1 MTSRVLQENS
11 DLLLTQSNDP
21 LINDNFIG
29 ADGFSTGNPQ
39 LATTT
44 LAQTHTLTSVA
55 IVTQDPV
62 VSSTAIAQEHSLTA
76 LGFNTGS
83 PVANQVAL
91 TQNHSLVPTGFS
103 TSTPEAN
110 QTTLAQGHSLTASA
124 ILTGSPAVANATM
137 VEGENFAPPSF
148 ITGIPSVGSP
158 TLTQDYTLTANS
170 ILTPIPEVEDA
181 VDPTEAIL
189 AQEIQ
194 EIEQMFGGWQRRTY
208 EVPDGRLVQGEREI
222 QATYGD
228 YVSIDKKAKSL
239 IKFGKSADL
248 TTNGLQTIWTVGGNE
263 VYVSDNTIAYVSSSD
278 ATDVQEV
285 TIEGHTVTG
294 TGFDQEFTFV
304 VQNVTL
310 NGQTPVALATPLAR
324 TSRMYNNNG
333 QELVGRVVVYEN
345 TTVVGGVP
353 SDATKIH
360 LDIPA
365 SFQSSFKAATTFSK
379 EDYYLLT
386 GAYGAVSLKQSAA
399 VDFYIEIRDAGKTF
413 RQAAL
418 FTASSAGGAFNIE
431 LDPCIIVPK
440 NADVRITCETSSNN
454 AVAFGV
460 FRGYLAKVV

>member
-1 MTSRVLQENS
+1 MTSRVLQENT
-11 DLLLTQSNDP
+11 DLILTQSSEP

-76 LGFNTGS
+76 LGFNTGT
-83 PVANQVAL
+83 PV
-91 TQNHSLVPTGFS
+91 
-103 TSTPEAN
+103 AN
-110 QTTLAQGHSLTASA
+110 QTTLAQEHSLTASA
-124 ILTGSPAVANATM
+124 ILTGFPAVADATM

-148 ITGIPSVGSP
+148 ITGTPSVGSP
-158 TLTQDYTLTANS
+158 TLTQDYTLTSSN
-170 ILTPIPEVEDA
+170 ILTGMPEVEDA

-194 EIEQMFGGWQRRTY
+194 ELENMFGGWQRRTY

-239 IKFGKSADL
+239 IKFGKSASL
-248 TTNGLQTIWTVGGNE
+248 SVNSFETIWTVGGHE
-263 VYVSDNTIAYVSSSD
+263 VYVSDNTIAYVSSSN
-278 ATDVQEV
+278 ALDVQEV

-304 VQNVTL
+304 TQNVTL
-310 NGQTPVALATPLAR
+310 NGQTPVALDTPLAR

-333 QELVGRVVVYEN
+333 QELVGRIVVYEN

-365 SFQSSFKAATTFSK
+365 GFQSSFKAATTFSK
-379 EDYYLLT
+379 EDYYLIT

-413 RQAAL
+413 RQSAL

>member
-1 MTSRVLQENS
+1 MTSRVLQENT

-21 LINDNFIG
+21 LTNDNFIS
-29 ADGFSTGNPQ
+29 ADGFNTANPQ
-39 LATTT
+39 IASTAI
-44 LAQTHTLTSVA
+44 AQTHALTSVA

-83 PVANQVAL
+83 PVANQ
-91 TQNHSLVPTGFS
+91 
-103 TSTPEAN
+103 
-110 QTTLAQGHSLTASA
+110 TTLAQEHSLTASA

-148 ITGIPSVGSP
+148 ITGTPSVGSP
-158 TLTQDYTLTANS
+158 TFTQDYSLTTSN
-170 ILTPIPEVEDA
+170 ILTGMPEVEDA

-239 IKFGKSADL
+239 LKFGKSASL
-248 TTNGLQTIWTVGGNE
+248 SVNSFETIWTVGGHE

-278 ATDVQEV
+278 ATDAQEV

-304 VQNVTL
+304 TQNVTL
-310 NGQTPVALATPLAR
+310 NGQTPVALGTPLAR

-365 SFQSSFKAATTFSK
+365 GFQSSFKAATTFSK
-379 EDYYLLT
+379 DDYYLIT

-399 VDFYIEIRDAGKTF
+399 VDFYLEIRDAGKTF

-460 FRGYLAKVV
+460 FRGYLAKVI

>member
-1 MTSRVLQENS
+1 MANGFPRDNYGSINEVHTESENW
-11 DLLLTQSNDP
+11 
-21 LINDNFIG
+21 G
-29 ADGFSTGNPQ
+29 
-39 LATTT
+39 
-44 LAQTHTLTSVA
+44 SVA
-55 IVTQDPV
+55 SATDQTSEDYG
-62 VSSTAIAQEHSLTA
+62 STEGLILPDANNLV
-76 LGFNTGS
+76 TGS
-83 PVANQVAL
+83 PVVGSPSASHIHNL
-91 TQNHSLVPTGFS
+91 TPTSLFTDAPV
-103 TSTPEAN
+103 AN
-110 QTTLAQGHSLTASA
+110 QTTLVQEHSLTASA

-137 VEGENFAPPSF
+137 IEGENFAPPSF
-148 ITGIPSVGSP
+148 ITGTPSVGSP
-158 TLTQDYTLTANS
+158 TLTQDYTLTSSN
-170 ILTPIPEVEDA
+170 ILTGMPEVEDA

-248 TTNGLQTIWTVGGNE
+248 STNGLQTVWTVGGNE

-278 ATDVQEV
+278 ATDAQEV
-285 TIEGHTVTG
+285 IIEGHTITG

-310 NGQTPVALATPLAR
+310 NGQTPVALTTPLAR

-333 QELVGRVVVYEN
+333 QELVGRIVVYEN

-365 SFQSSFKAATTFSK
+365 GFQSSFKAATTFSK

-399 VDFYIEIRDAGKTF
+399 VDFFLELRDAGKTF
-413 RQAAL
+413 RQVAL
-418 FTASSAGGAFNIE
+418 FTASSAGGAFYIE

-460 FRGYLAKVV
+460 FKGYLAKVV

>member
-1 MTSRVLQENS
+1 MTSRILQENT

-29 ADGFSTGNPQ
+29 ANGFSTGNPQ

-76 LGFNTGS
+76 LGFNTGT
-83 PVANQVAL
+83 PV
-91 TQNHSLVPTGFS
+91 
-103 TSTPEAN
+103 AN
-110 QTTLAQGHSLTASA
+110 QTTLAQEHSLTASA
-124 ILTGSPAVANATM
+124 ILTGFPAVADATM

-148 ITGIPSVGSP
+148 ITGTPSVGSP
-158 TLTQDYTLTANS
+158 TLTQDYTLTSSN
-170 ILTPIPEVEDA
+170 ILTGMPEVEDA

-194 EIEQMFGGWQRRTY
+194 ELENMFGGWQRRTY

-239 IKFGKSADL
+239 LKFGKSASL
-248 TTNGLQTIWTVGGNE
+248 SVNSFETIWTVGGHE
-263 VYVSDNTIAYVSSSD
+263 VYVSDNTIAYVSSSN
-278 ATDVQEV
+278 ALDVQEV
-285 TIEGHTVTG
+285 TIEGHTITG

-304 VQNVTL
+304 TQNVIL

-365 SFQSSFKAATTFSK
+365 GFQSSFKAATTFSK
-379 EDYYLLT
+379 EDYYLIT

-399 VDFYIEIRDAGKTF
+399 VDFYLEIRDAGKTF

>member
-1 MTSRVLQENS
+1 MTSRILQENT
-11 DLLLTQSNDP
+11 DLLLTQSSEP

-39 LATTT
+39 LATTA

-62 VSSTAIAQEHSLTA
+62 VSSTAITQEHDLSALGFITGNPVANQAVLAQEHSLTA
-76 LGFNTGS
+76 LGFNTGT
-83 PVANQVAL
+83 PV
-91 TQNHSLVPTGFS
+91 
-103 TSTPEAN
+103 AN
-110 QTTLAQGHSLTASA
+110 QTTLAQEHSLTASA
-124 ILTGSPAVANATM
+124 ILTGFPAVADATM

-148 ITGIPSVGSP
+148 ITGTPSVGSP
-158 TLTQDYTLTANS
+158 TLTQDYTLTPSN
-170 ILTPIPEVEDA
+170 ILTGMPEVEDA
-181 VDPTEAIL
+181 VDPTEAIIV
-189 AQEIQ
+189 QEIQ
-194 EIEQMFGGWQRRTY
+194 EIDQMFGGWQRRTY

-239 IKFGKSADL
+239 LKFGKSASL
-248 TTNGLQTIWTVGGNE
+248 SVNSFETIWTVGGHE
-263 VYVSDNTIAYVSSSD
+263 VYVSDNTIAYVSSSN
-278 ATDVQEV
+278 ALDVQEV

-304 VQNVTL
+304 TQSVIL

-333 QELVGRVVVYEN
+333 QELVGRIVVYEN

-365 SFQSSFKAATTFSK
+365 GFQSSFKAATTFSK
-379 EDYYLLT
+379 EDYYLIT

-399 VDFYIEIRDAGKTF
+399 VDFYLEIRDAGKTF

>member
-1 MTSRVLQENS
+1 MTSRILQENT

-76 LGFNTGS
+76 LGFNTGT
-83 PVANQVAL
+83 PV
-91 TQNHSLVPTGFS
+91 
-103 TSTPEAN
+103 AN
-110 QTTLAQGHSLTASA
+110 QTTLVQAHSLTASA

-137 VEGENFAPPSF
+137 IEGENFAPPSF
-148 ITGIPSVGSP
+148 ITGTPSVGSP
-158 TLTQDYTLTANS
+158 TLTQDYTLTASN
-170 ILTPIPEVEDA
+170 ILTGMPEVEDA

-248 TTNGLQTIWTVGGNE
+248 STNGLQTVWTVGGNE

-304 VQNVTL
+304 VQNVVL
-310 NGQTPVALATPLAR
+310 NGQTPVALTTPLAR

-365 SFQSSFKAATTFSK
+365 GFQSSFKAATTFSK

-399 VDFYIEIRDAGKTF
+399 VDFFLELRDAGKTF
-413 RQAAL
+413 RQVAL

-460 FRGYLAKVV
+460 FKGYLAKVV

>member
-1 MTSRVLQENS
+1 MTSRILQENT
-11 DLLLTQSNDP
+11 DLILTQSSEP

-39 LATTT
+39 LATAT

-62 VSSTAIAQEHSLTA
+62 ISSTAIAQEHSLTA
-76 LGFNTGS
+76 LGFNTGT
-83 PVANQVAL
+83 PV
-91 TQNHSLVPTGFS
+91 
-103 TSTPEAN
+103 AN
-110 QTTLAQGHSLTASA
+110 QTTLAQEHSLTASA
-124 ILTGSPAVANATM
+124 LLTGSPAVANATM
-137 VEGENFAPPSF
+137 IEGENFAPPSF
-148 ITGIPSVGSP
+148 ITGTPSVGSP
-158 TLTQDYTLTANS
+158 TLTQDYTLTSSN
-170 ILTPIPEVEDA
+170 ILTGMPEVEDA

-248 TTNGLQTIWTVGGNE
+248 STNGLQTVWTVGGNE
-263 VYVSDNTIAYVSSSD
+263 VYVSDNTIAYVSSSN
-278 ATDVQEV
+278 ALDVQEV
-285 TIEGHTVTG
+285 TIEGHTITG

-310 NGQTPVALATPLAR
+310 NGQTPVALTTPLAR

-365 SFQSSFKAATTFSK
+365 GFQSSFKAATPFST
-379 EDYYLLT
+379 EY
-386 GAYGAVSLKQSAA
+386 
-399 VDFYIEIRDAGKTF
+399 
-413 RQAAL
+413 
-418 FTASSAGGAFNIE
+418 
-431 LDPCIIVPK
+431 
-440 NADVRITCETSSNN
+440 
-454 AVAFGV
+454 
-460 FRGYLAKVV
+460 

>member
-1 MTSRVLQENS
+1 MTSRILQENT

-29 ADGFSTGNPQ
+29 ADGFNTGNPQ

-44 LAQTHTLTSVA
+44 LAQTHALTSVA

-62 VSSTAIAQEHSLTA
+62 VSSTTIAQEHSLTA
-76 LGFNTGS
+76 LGFNTGT
-83 PVANQVAL
+83 PVANQTPL
-91 TQNHSLVPTGFS
+91 TQEHSL
-103 TSTPEAN
+103 N
-110 QTTLAQGHSLTASA
+110 ASA
-124 ILTGSPAVANATM
+124 ILTGSPAVANVTM

-148 ITGIPSVGSP
+148 IAGTPSVGSP

-189 AQEIQ
+189 AQETQ
-194 EIEQMFGGWQRRTY
+194 ELENMFGGWQRRTY

-228 YVSIDKKAKSL
+228 YVSIDRKAKSL

-248 TTNGLQTIWTVGGNE
+248 TTNGLQTVWTVGGNE

-310 NGQTPVALATPLAR
+310 NGQTPVALATSLAR

-365 SFQSSFKAATTFSK
+365 GFQSSFKAATTFSK

>member
-1 MTSRVLQENS
+1 MTSRILQENT

-21 LINDNFIG
+21 LINDNFIDV
-29 ADGFSTGNPQ
+29 DGFSTGNPQ
-39 LATTT
+39 LATAT

-76 LGFNTGS
+76 LGFNTGT
-83 PVANQVAL
+83 PV
-91 TQNHSLVPTGFS
+91 
-103 TSTPEAN
+103 AN
-110 QTTLAQGHSLTASA
+110 QTTLAQEHSLTASD

-137 VEGENFAPPSF
+137 IEGENFAPPSF
-148 ITGIPSVGSP
+148 ITGTPSVGSP
-158 TLTQDYTLTANS
+158 TLTQDYTLTASS

-239 IKFGKSADL
+239 IKFGKSASL
-248 TTNGLQTIWTVGGNE
+248 TTNGLQTVWTVGGNE

-278 ATDVQEV
+278 ATDAQEV
-285 TIEGHTVTG
+285 TIEGHTITG

-304 VQNVTL
+304 VQNVIL

-365 SFQSSFKAATTFSK
+365 GFQSSFKAATTFSK

-399 VDFYIEIRDAGKTF
+399 VDFYVEVRDAGKTF
-413 RQAAL
+413 RQVAL